1 MAARRGGIYEMDAGE
16 GEGADEGAE
25 DEGAE
30 DEGTWFFK
38 SVASLRH
45 APPPAPAEQRRPGR
59 NRFAALAED
68 CAPAECLLGCRN
80 PCCAKVDVREIM
92 KGMEVHST
100 VQGSGSFSKLTKAT
114 KEQARGLRTQAG
126 ELLPPEAG
134 ELLPPE
140 AGEPLPPDAGYGAAP
155 RPLPLAA
162 PRRSGFVGA
171 PPRCSGIVCACSAC
185 GSARTF
191 CTFPAGGRSST
202 PRPARVYEQ
211 SPQQARGLRTPR
223 LPRQCWRR
231 APHLGVLLSERGL
244 QDPSTGGGL
253 LATIGVGEAPLRPGE
268 KAIDVVVDSGAVAS
282 VAPKGL
288 FPGALEPS
296 IMSRAGRTYRAANG
310 SPIRN
315 FGQVRVPFVS
325 AEGHKCSFPFQV
337 AEVEH
342 ALLSVGHLAEAGN
355 RVELGAKGGRIVN
368 IATGKAMALT
378 RRGGVYVLRLRV
390 SGFPRPGAM
399 KQ

>member
-1 MAARRGGIYEMDAGE
+1 LTKAAERYHKLGPTAAPERHFTTPERYHKLGPTAARATKEQDVKYTVRANPE
-16 GEGADEGAE
+16 GKE
-25 DEGAE
+25 
-30 DEGTWFFK
+30 
-38 SVASLRH
+38 
-45 APPPAPAEQRRPGR
+45 
-59 NRFAALAED
+59 N
-68 CAPAECLLGCRN
+68 
-80 PCCAKVDVREIM
+80 
-92 KGMEVHST
+92 
-100 VQGSGSFSKLTKAT
+100 KLTKAT
-114 KEQARGLRTQAG
+114 KEQDVKYTDLRHGDPRALPTGFGCARGLRA
-126 ELLPPEAG
+126 
-134 ELLPPE
+134 
-140 AGEPLPPDAGYGAAP
+140 
-155 RPLPLAA
+155 
-162 PRRSGFVGA
+162 
-171 PPRCSGIVCACSAC
+171 
-185 GSARTF
+185 
-191 CTFPAGGRSST
+191 
-202 PRPARVYEQ
+202 
-211 SPQQARGLRTPR
+211 PR

-231 APHLGVLLSERGL
+231 VPPGGDVDLGVLLLERGL
-244 QDPSTGGGL
+244 QDPSMGGGL

-268 KAIDVVVDSGAVAS
+268 KVIDVVVDSGAVAS

-288 FPGALEPS
+288 FPGALESS

-368 IATGKAMALT
+368 IATGRAMALT

-390 SGFPRPGAM
+390 SGFPRPGAT